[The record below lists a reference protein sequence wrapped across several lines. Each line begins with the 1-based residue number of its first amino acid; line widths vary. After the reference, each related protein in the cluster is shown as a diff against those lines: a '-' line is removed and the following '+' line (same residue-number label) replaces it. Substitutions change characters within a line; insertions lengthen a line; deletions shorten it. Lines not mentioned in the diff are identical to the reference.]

1 MVAVVAG
8 NGLGLGNT
16 SLTQL
21 GQSMGGQATIGQG
34 QVGQYVNIA
43 TGNLILQNSDE
54 GLIFDGL
61 ALNTLRTYNSLGQ
74 LSGNQGWLLG
84 FSRNISGLVGTL
96 NTAGSSIT
104 RTDDDGS
111 SVTYVYD
118 STRGV
123 YVSSG
128 QSGAEDTLSWNATS
142 SQWTW
147 TDGASRQQETY
158 DADGQLLTLAD
169 PTTGA
174 SFSFNYD
181 GGRLST
187 ITAADGDTLTLGY
200 DGEGRLSS
208 LSISEIPP
216 GQSTPVT
223 RQEIGY
229 TYDAQNR
236 LSSVTTTLTS
246 DTDASVGSYTTTYTY
261 DGSSD
266 RIASMTQS
274 DGTTV
279 SFTYAAGGDGVYR
292 VATVTTGSGDD
303 AQTLTFNYA
312 PGSDITTVTN
322 SLGQAWQYEYNAAG
336 QITQVISPNV
346 NGTGLATQ
354 YAYDASG
361 NVTQVT
367 NPDGGVTS
375 YTYDANGNRLS
386 VQDADGNVVA
396 YTYNDDDQVLSKT
409 VFIVPAQGVQG
420 QAGYVPPSGAQTTYY
435 VYDGS
440 DRLSY
445 EIDALGNV
453 TQYTYQLTT
462 GGITV
467 LASVRHY
474 LGAQYSLSGFGVQ
487 NPPTLA
493 DLQNWASSGAVQAT
507 LGQTTRTDYTYDVR
521 GQLATQTQWNTVD
534 ANGNGVSNASTSI
547 TTTTYD
553 AQGRLLQTV
562 TQRNGVNETTSY
574 AYDGLGRLVSSTDPN
589 GNVTTYTYT
598 DSSNTLAITQAN
610 GLVTTQ
616 LRNSAGE
623 LVSTT
628 QTASGAASRT
638 NTTLY
643 NAAGQ
648 AVAAIDALG
657 NVTYTFYDALGR
669 IAGTVDANGAITSY
683 VYNGEGQLVSST
695 RSAAMINTSSWIV
708 GGVLSSNMP
717 AVLPMPVATSQDATT
732 TTIYDAAGR
741 AVASIDGH
749 NDVTVM
755 MYDGAGNLLS
765 TTSYATA
772 ISAGDRASLGFPPSL
787 TALENIVA
795 PSTDDRTTRAIY
807 DADNRTVATI
817 DATGAVKTFVYDAV
831 GNMVASRSYPTTL
844 TAEQLSQLG
853 STPTI
858 DQLTS
863 MFETDGYS
871 IYDASGNLLA
881 EVDAIGNVTTFDNDA
896 NGFTTRTISYTPP
909 LSAEQMA
916 ALGMTPTM
924 ATLQGFLASATGEQ
938 VSLHVYDASES
949 LVASVDNNG
958 HVTVST
964 YDDDGHVTSVTTY
977 ANALNASAVLALGA
991 SPTLVRLRADIV
1003 QSSGDLTTL
1012 TAYDASG
1019 HVVATVGSDGTAA
1032 VMTYDASGNQITSTV
1047 YANHL
1052 SSTQMTALGTA
1063 PTLAAI
1069 KADITASSND
1079 QTSRTIYDN
1088 NGNALATIG
1097 ANGFVTSYYY
1107 GANGQILTTTTS
1119 AVPLTAS
1126 QMASLGS
1133 SPTIAEIQG
1142 YIEINEGE
1150 QIALSIYD
1158 SQSRPV
1164 ATILNGRV
1172 TITSYDASGNPNVV
1186 TQYATPLTAD
1196 QEFTLMQ
1203 TPSLALLTSE
1213 LTPSANDVI
1222 TMTIRDANGRVVA
1235 SVSSGEY
1242 ATITAYNDAGYPTSV
1257 AMYATRLNVGALRS
1271 LGSSPTLSEIDGM
1284 VVKNIN
1290 PYDQISLTAYDAEN
1304 RVVASI
1310 NQYGGAYVCS
1320 YDAAGHVVAS
1330 TIYFNAVDVYTRGS
1344 LGTAPTLAQ
1353 LVHAMSP
1360 SPQDRSSISIYDAAG
1375 HIVANVQ
1382 PDEMWNYGQQE
1393 EQYYGDVTL
1402 STYDAAGNLVAT
1414 YVPPTK
1420 LTWYQVKAL
1429 ADDPTQ
1435 DSLTALLA
1443 IANAPN
1449 YQKTIYDAQGRP
1461 VAVINLLTTYDSN
1474 LPGGVAATGAQV
1486 TTTTYDDA
1494 GNVVSTRQYSFALPL
1509 SGLIELGDDPTLG
1522 QLQSMLGTSVYDAV
1536 TVNVYD
1542 ASERLL
1548 ATVSNSGAVQ
1558 LYTYDAAGN
1567 VTSTTFYANAL
1578 TASQTASLVSSPT
1591 LATLQPFLVPSTSD
1605 RTSLNVY
1612 DASERVVAK
1621 IDNYGHVT
1629 YNTYDSTGNGV
1640 SVVTCG
1646 TALTESQ
1653 VASLGTN
1660 PSLAQVQALV
1670 QPSSTDARNV
1680 TITDGLGN
1688 QVATVTSYGY
1698 VHITIYDAS
1707 GNVTSDTYYSTYLTA
1722 AQLSSLWASPSL
1734 ALLQSM
1740 VTPSASDTLFYTL
1753 YNPQGQQVATVSRIG
1768 GVEIYARD
1776 ASGNVIATTSYANR
1790 LSDAQLLAFRSNPTV
1805 AELDSLVSP
1814 SSSDSITVNI
1824 YDGSD
1829 QAVASIIYGNTFDTV
1844 SESWVYAGQ
1853 ATVTAY
1859 DAAGD
1864 ATQVTQYATLLSYAQ
1879 VQQLEAQ
1886 STLSTLQG
1894 MLNPDDGYL
1903 NGVTVYD
1910 ANHHVVATVDDGGH
1924 VKTTTYDAAGNVTST
1939 RTYAVPLTTAQID
1952 SFGLF
1957 PSMSAIQAVL
1967 TPSDDDVST
1976 VTIYDEN
1983 EHIVGQVTTSY
1994 LSQWNGYTYVSI
2006 YQPIVVMF
2014 TYDAAGNNTSVV
2026 QYAGGLSQSEVN
2038 TLAASPS
2045 MSVLQGSLV
2054 GLEPAEVTLTVY
2066 DSSSRVIAQ
2075 ATTGYNGNYGNCVS
2089 LETYTY
2095 DASGNQTSSRENI
2108 GAEYG
2113 YPVGLTNAALAGMAG
2128 SATLEQLSALIIDPV
2143 SSFTVYDASNRPIIE
2158 VYDYRYVTATTYDAA
2173 GNVISEFD
2181 YSNSLGADG
2190 VAALMANPTM
2200 DELLSLI
2207 TPSND
2212 DLDTL
2217 TVYDSNGNAVA
2228 TLNYVNGE
2236 YSNGNW
2242 YEGYQLVTYTYD
2254 ASGHRTT
2261 TRTYSNILSP
2271 DQVQGLGTDPTLAD
2285 VLAQAAPTAS
2295 DAVTLSV
2302 YDANGNQVGNV
2313 DANGLVTVTVY
2324 DDNGNQTSS
2333 KQFATPL
2340 TADQIAAL
2348 GTSPTLAELEAALTP
2363 TAADTTSVQIYDE
2376 NGNVVADIENGVVT
2390 TTSYDTNGQV
2400 VSKITYGIALNPAQ
2414 IMALGDSPTLAE
2426 LNALVVP
2433 SASDSVAVTI
2443 NDDNGNTVAQIAPDG
2458 AITTWTYDAD
2468 GYQTSSISYANGL
2481 TAAEA
2486 EAVAADPTMD
2496 TLQGYLDASAMDTR
2510 TVSIYDADGNGIV
2523 VAIDQTGQVTITTR
2537 DASGRITGSTI
2548 YANELTE
2555 AQIAALGSAPTLAE
2569 VEAVVT
2575 PSASD
2580 VMSRTLYD
2588 SNGRVIGTVYAGV
2601 NSGSFVTTMDYD
2613 ASGNVTSTQTY
2624 DVRLSQAQIQSLG
2637 TSPTLATV
2645 LQAVDTAESGSVGTT
2660 ITDASGNTLAYVA
2673 SGGQVTVWTYD
2684 ANGNTT
2690 SITTYANLI
2699 ADWHGGVTTMA
2710 QLMSMLQPSA
2720 NDQTQRWIYG
2730 ADGNLAATVQSDGT
2744 VTFIHPSASGLSETD
2759 GTSDIK
2765 LTALQLGQLGNN
2777 PTLANLETLVAP
2789 TTRAI
2794 YDAAGRQIVLID
2806 ADGNASYSYYDA
2818 DNQLVETID
2827 PMGYVTA
2834 YDYDA
2839 DGNLIRTTQFANPL
2853 DTSSWMTG
2861 DALTGTYPSSA
2872 PVPSA
2877 SADDRVTQS
2886 IYDAMGNPVASID
2899 ASGNVVTSTYDAIG
2913 NVVTSTR
2920 YATPLTAAA
2929 RGALGND
2936 PGLSD
2941 LLGALVT
2948 DAGDRTEVAIYD
2960 ADNQLVG
2967 KVNADGGATIYA
2979 YDGVGELVSTTSYAN
2994 PLSAAQLSALASDPT
3009 LATLQQSLSSSSQDQ
3024 TTTSVYDS
3032 QGRVIAQVD
3041 ADGYLT
3047 VTSYD
3052 DAGNSSTSTR
3062 YDLVLTAAQLASISD
3077 AASIGALVA
3086 TFSANVQSEQSSTT
3100 YNAEGQPSRTVAPD
3114 GSITQYQYDGDGR
3127 LTSKTVTPTANQGD
3141 ARTVSYQYD
3150 TNGNVISST
3159 DADGNVTTYSYD
3171 AVGNL
3176 VNVADGLGVNKWY
3189 YYDGDGRL
3197 VYTIQETSD
3206 LLSGEVTS
3214 YAYDAFGDLTE
3225 TVVHASLLA
3234 IDENGSQPGA
3244 FDAADASTS
3253 AVASAVAQLGNLGT
3267 DPDQITRATYTNDG
3281 QVVSSTDGD
3290 GYQTSNV
3297 YDAFGDL
3304 VSTTQQLD
3312 DAGAAL
3318 SPANSRTTTYSY
3330 DKLGDLTGEQDAVGT
3345 SAAGATSATYDVFGR
3360 LTSSIDANGNV
3371 VNFAYDNL
3379 GRQVST
3385 SQMVQGAAR
3394 TTQTSYDAFDRVL
3407 TETDAL
3413 GRVTTYQYDLAT
3425 HTVTVTT
3432 SDGVVMTTAK
3442 DAFGDVVSVTDAD
3455 GNSVSYKYD
3464 GNGNLLST
3472 TDALGNVS
3480 SNTYDADNNL
3490 IMTVDATGMEVD
3502 YTYDSDKRVL
3512 SRTVDP
3518 AGVNATTYYAYDGAG
3533 RQIEV
3538 DDPMGGSTTYS
3549 YDADGNVLSKTQY
3562 PNDDESP
3569 VTTVYT
3575 YDGDGNTLSVT
3586 QASGT
3591 SVSTMTRYV
3600 YDKLDRL
3607 TQTIVDPDG
3616 LAETTNYAYDAN
3628 GNVVEVTDA
3637 NGNSSYTVYNQAN
3650 EAVYTISS
3658 SGAQGAHEG
3667 TLQQNTYDA
3676 DGHVIATRTYANA
3689 VDTSDLASIA
3699 GQTPAANLAAVA
3711 GLVAPSSSDA
3721 VTYKVYD
3728 TDGRLRYAIDAM
3740 GNVTETR
3747 YNALGEVSATL
3758 AYASPVALTA
3768 LGPAIEAG
3776 TASLGDLQQALID
3789 AGDTD
3794 ASARAVYSY
3803 YDANGRVAY
3812 TATLSTVGGV
3822 LAYVIE
3828 ETQYDEAGRVSADTV
3843 YGAPLALADAG
3854 DGATTDSIAAAVAAA
3869 NSTATTRTTQ
3879 YLYNSAGEQ
3888 AATIDPNGNASY
3900 TFYDADGNVIATV
3913 DPTGALVQ
3921 YVRDGFGRV
3930 VSQIAYANTVDTSN
3944 WISSGAVTVQFQDV
3958 DIWYAQ
3964 GSDRET
3970 DTTYDALGRVST
3982 VSMYTQVIPPGWSY
3996 DQNGDWVYNDQI
4008 TYQGQQTT
4016 YVYDAASNLIETQ
4029 DADLSGTEP
4038 TRTTSYFYDADNQR
4052 IGQLDANGYLTT
4064 YAYDAAGQVIASTA
4078 YATATDALLRSS
4090 GSLAQLLPA
4099 TSSEDRTTDTYYD
4112 AMGHTIGVLDADGY
4126 FTSYSYDSDGDNV
4139 GSMRYAVALSHSGAP
4154 TYDDLMAQVAG
4165 QPSHQTSCV
4174 YDAFGDRISETN
4186 ASGTVTQYTY
4196 DANGRVAQTTMAAGT
4211 ADARTTSQTYDAFGN
4226 MVSVT
4231 DGTGDATTF
4240 AYDLNGNRVSSTDA
4254 LGNTTWYVYDADNRL
4269 VYTVVGMADAS
4280 GHQNALGN
4288 VAEND
4293 YDTFG
4298 DVVQTY
4304 AYSTQIRAGFTTPPS
4319 MADIKHPTWIG
4330 SSYDWDGSNNYD
4342 YDLMGN
4348 VVEKIDGNGNQFDY
4362 QYDGFGEMVESDAD
4376 SSSLLTTLYTYDS
4389 MGHKTSQIDEVN
4401 ANVGSGSSSGDG
4413 EFFARMVVN
4422 SGCGGCGGSNELQIL
4437 REQDWTYDAFGD
4449 TASYTDGDRSTT
4461 TYSYDNLGQG
4471 TGQSQVVQGATRE
4484 TSTSYD
4490 AYGRVVNQTDAMG
4503 LVTGYAYDDAARSM
4517 TVTSPG
4523 GFATTTSFNREGQA
4537 IQLVDPAG
4545 GVTSYQYDS
4554 DGRLLTTTQAD
4565 GSTTSQVYD
4574 ADGNITS
4581 QTDAD
4586 GVVVAYTYD
4595 AAGKVLTQTVDP
4607 GGLALLTT
4615 YTYSGRELLLIVTD
4629 PSNVVTSYVHDFNGN
4644 VMELTVNGFGTGEA
4658 SNYTYNDN
4666 NQLTGSST
4674 NNGDGFSETDYA
4686 YDALGRLTE
4695 TDSSTSKSSTNYVY
4709 DADGNVIA
4717 KTVGVATT
4725 FYYYDEAGEQI
4736 YAVSPVGGDG
4746 NDPYVGSGLW
4756 PSGAVTQTWYNADGQ
4771 VVGTCQYQDLIDPS
4785 DIQNLY
4791 YAADP
4796 SSPQPLIQTPD
4807 QIAALVAPSDDDR
4820 LSYKVYNSSG
4830 QLEYSIDPS
4839 GVVTELRYNGAGQVA
4854 ETLIY
4859 ANPISVSSPLSSGL
4873 LAGTAGASSI
4883 QAALSTAG
4891 DSDATARISYTYY
4904 DAMGRVCFQV
4914 DTATLGGVSGGLAT
4928 ETTYDA
4934 DGNVIAS
4941 TRYGDL
4947 IPSSLL
4953 GSNATA
4959 QSIANAVAG
4968 ITHFEA
4974 SHYAYDN
4981 AGRMV
4986 YEVDPDGNVTTYQ
4999 YGPYGTEPDTLQFAN
5014 PIGQLASWSAISIN
5028 QAVAQVNNDISA
5040 DRSINRS
5047 FDALGNVLAIYDSP
5061 GGSPIATYVYDA
5073 AGRVL
5078 SYTNGDGQTWNYEYD
5093 NDGNLIEE
5101 DSPPVAV
5108 ASYVNGVYQGTVTRS
5123 IVKYYSYDLNGNLQT
5138 EYDDSSSQ
5146 LSTAYVYD
5154 DNGNLVSVTSPA
5166 GNTSSTVYDA
5176 FNQAVVNQ
5184 DANGNYSYNVY
5195 DKNGRLAYSVDA
5207 DGYVTGYQ
5215 YDAYGDQTSVTRY
5228 ANAIDTSTLADW
5240 TPGDALSMEQMQA
5253 VLVTSSDDRTI
5264 TTTYDAQGNKLSVTQ
5279 PAVTYT
5285 RSDGTTAVGS
5295 PITTYTYDAYG
5306 NVTSQSVLVQGTPG
5320 QDDAVWATTLNYYD
5334 STGHKTMSI
5343 DPLGYVTTWTYDAFG
5358 EVTNETDWATA
5369 IGTSGLVAGG
5379 SQPANP
5385 PQGNAAT
5392 TGNDRVTNTTYNQD
5406 GNKASVSVSCTYVDG
5421 TGATVQGFTTTT
5433 YGYDAEGR
5441 PTTVTQNGQTVTTA
5455 YDALGRV
5462 ISVTGPG
5469 QQVLVS
5475 NWQQLLAANPALDL
5489 TSASLYTTAQQV
5501 VTYTYDAFGNKLTQ
5515 TQSSTAGGTPITTYY
5530 RYDNDGRLIASVT
5543 PTDGQTLDWSSSQAV
5558 YMTYDANG
5566 NLLETD
5572 SSLDGDDG
5580 TSTTVSVVNT
5590 YDASNQL
5597 LSTVTWRAGVVT
5609 PDKSTYTQYDAFGE
5623 VVSSGDG
5630 VVTSQTTSYDNDGN
5644 RLTAT
5649 DPKTGEV
5656 HTYGYNLAGQLVTD
5670 TVPLAASVGGTVST
5684 INTLDL
5690 DGRVIAKQ
5698 GPSADSVSGMNSG
5711 TLHASYDRW
5720 GNVLSSTDAL
5730 GYTTSYAY
5738 NERNQITTTTEAA
5751 VTVVA
5756 LDGTSIVTT
5765 PVKTSSYDVNGN
5777 LVASTDENGNT
5788 TRTYYNGLGQTIET
5802 VDGAGAV
5809 SYVAYDALG
5818 REVADE
5824 NGNGNITFKNLDALG
5839 RIVQEGDFVLSS
5851 SGTSRTATWR
5861 QAYVLDQNGN
5871 QLISYDGIGAAYLQ
5885 SGDTTDAA
5893 LHANY
5898 YGYDSQSRILWSQDA
5913 AQRAASVS
5921 NAHGGLGDVGSWTQQ
5936 PTNADFSQGS
5946 SGWTAAPGW
5955 ATGDYGTGK
5964 YGAWTAEFSGTNNAG
5979 GSGSMI
5985 NMDQVPVIPGQT
5997 ITASA
6002 GFEVNGEH
6010 GGGAVMIIWYDANG
6024 NAISSPYNDDIISAH
6039 HGAGISSLTATA
6051 PPGAAWAAI
6060 GINATNYNIPG
6071 AVVLCSGVSWN
6082 YVPPAGAVGT
6092 SADGSIVVWL
6102 PSGGFTQQPSNPDFE
6117 DGDTGWDK
6125 DPGWSVHTQSNTS
6138 NGQWVASYNGVGPAT
6153 LTNQNR
6159 VPVTAGQT
6167 ISASAQ
6173 VGLYLAPLGATA
6185 SAGIQILWYDASGNL
6200 LGSSDGNVVSTDH
6213 FGAYHASSVTGTAP
6227 PGAAFATVAVT
6238 ADANGIGAAVVD
6250 AVVWNY
6256 QYIPSSPQ
6264 GVVQDSYVYDMDG
6277 NLISKTTADGD
6288 TETWEYNAYG
6298 QMTRHTDLSGAVY
6311 SYSYDANT
6319 GAQTGESDNWSAAS
6333 QGQQTP
6339 SYVTGPISTPNSST
6353 NTYYADGQ
6361 LATQTFSD
6369 GSTYSYSYDAN
6380 GNMTRQ
6386 EIVTVDGNG
6395 QAVHTVTT
6403 TTYDSHNRI
6412 SNIVQTNVLT
6422 GATVLDETYTYDAAG
6437 NRREVHATSNGTTQ
6451 DAWYTYDGDNR
6462 VAVSAGT
6469 LTNGQILVA
6478 NNSNSFE
6485 NVYDADGNIVYNITV
6500 NASGHTQSQRNYYDG
6515 RDELVRA
6522 DYAIDL
6528 TTGGASNGVEET
6540 RTYDAD
6546 GHVLITETFYSLG
6559 TVLGAQPTHQVDPDD
6574 PVEGGSSGTN
6584 VGGYLDTAVVD
6595 YYDSVG
6601 RLAEE
6606 QNFSRPS
6613 NWDGTGSNTLP
6624 TAAPGVD
6631 ATTFGSLGLQNEVVY
6646 QGPNGTAGYDADG
6659 DVIAYQYR
6667 DASGR
6672 VDQYAITYL
6681 RRDGYLQSTT
6691 SGVNISDTPNVR
6703 PTTDESVYDTRGNLV
6718 ALAEHTQYAGGTV
6731 QDTVH
6736 VFAYDGNGEII
6747 ERRDGTADGSTLDQG
6762 STPGLENQHYVYV
6775 NGQQAAHFDDNGTLD
6790 VLTEVTAFSSG
6801 SGGPN
6806 GYVVQAGDTLES
6818 IAQAEYGDSSLWYVI
6833 ASANALSGD
6842 SQLSLGERLIVP
6854 EVTTNSNTAKTFK
6867 PYDPSSIVGSTTPN
6881 LPVIAPPAPPPAQH
6895 CNALAEIVIIA
6906 AVVVASI
6913 FTAGAAAIALGAAD
6927 ASIGVFAAGTAALTG
6942 GLGVGVGAAAAAFA
6956 GGFAGSVAG
6965 QVTGDALGVSHGFD
6979 LGEAL
6984 TSGVTSLVTAGA
6996 GAELAGS
7003 SAFGEAS
7010 DTVMQGGRALNTV
7023 GNYAFGATSYL
7034 SQVGVGD
7041 ALGNHQPFAWQNL
7054 LASSLAAGATPQILG
7069 SDGQPSLPGRPST
7082 GSFEGDIE
7090 NGIVGGVIRHE
7101 TESVL
7106 SSSNVESWKSIGE
7119 GVVGNA
7125 IGNSAARGL
7134 SDLTQPYFEHM
7145 QNARIAAGLAALQAK
7160 SAGMSAALQEKLD
7173 ASLTADIDASGNAQQ
7188 ALDQA
7193 YGRVQN
7199 AEDYKLLRND
7209 PLYQQATI
7217 DQLNEQLNNGPIV
7230 GVGAAGVA
7238 RDLLSN
7244 ANQLLNSGGDPN
7256 DVYDNINN
7264 AVGAIGIATGSTVRF
7279 TDANPASKYFGTL
7292 LPEGA
7297 EESPLFG
7304 GQDYLRL
7311 TAPGDSQ
7318 GESSNAGESAQGA
7331 RPILDRVVPGE
7342 EAYLEASPLGA
7353 TRPAPA
7359 NGQSASDVAS
7369 PASPVDDGLARPA
7382 LLDQLHQIEPD
7393 TTVFDTLQA
7402 YTPNVVHRIG
7412 GGVYGLGH
7420 VVYQNA
7426 DGLVQAAVVT
7436 TGAAADRVFGQRGL
7450 GLTNAFQND
7459 TRHFSS
7465 IANGVG
7471 SLVSHPIDH
7480 LSAAIHT
7487 GIDAWNVAA
7496 QLSLSDNAADQA
7508 RAGSI
7513 LMHVFEN
7520 TALTVDGG
7528 IGAAKLGV
7536 AGATWAARTAGNLAE
7551 RAGDLL
7557 GEIEFV
7563 GSGDGPAMA
7572 RTQIGALGDLGAG
7585 KTVPEAEAGVD
7596 SAVAARV
7603 SDAPAGSQVID
7614 VSVGLEGSESAASP
7628 VLLDAAQG
7636 IVLVSTSGAAAE
7648 ELGTAIDAQA
7658 TPIVTEG
7665 VDGVID
7671 PAMSSVPNSPITRE
7685 SIVGGLGEVVE
7696 PHLGTISK
7704 LDADALV
7711 GFRGSLA
7718 RGFKGEHKGG
7728 APFDPTDFDVDA
7740 FIVSDKLAG
7749 QIGSRVRFRSG
7760 AEIDGIASAQSSI
7773 DASLRQNP
7781 VFGGLRQDP
7790 FTFRIYTQQEIM
7802 RLQARP
7808 DAQIFFLKPQP

>member
-84 FSRNISGLVGTL
+84 FTRNVTGLVGTL

-174 SFSFNYD
+174 NFSFNYD

-236 LSSVTTTLTS
+236 LASVTTTLTS
-246 DTDASVGSYTTTYTY
+246 DTDASVGNYTTTYTY
-261 DGSSD
+261 DGTSD

-336 QITQVISPNV
+336 QITQVISPSI

-354 YAYDASG
+354 YAYDANG
-361 NVTQVT
+361 NVTQIT

-409 VFIVPAQGVQG
+409 VFTVSAQGVQG

-435 VYDGS
+435 VYDGN

-474 LGAQYSLSGFGVQ
+474 LGAQYSLSGFGTQ

-669 IAGTVDANGAITSY
+669 IAGTVDANGAVTSY

-695 RSAAMINTSSWIV
+695 RSAAMINTSGWIV
-708 GGVLSSNMP
+708 GGALSTNMP

-755 MYDGAGNLLS
+755 TYDGAGNLLS

-772 ISAGDRASLGFPPSL
+772 ISASDRASLSFPPSL
-787 TALENIVA
+787 AALENIVA
-795 PSTDDRTTRAIY
+795 PSPDDRTTLAIY
-807 DADNRTVATI
+807 DADNRLAATI
-817 DATGAVKTFVYDAV
+817 DATGAVKTFVYDAL
-831 GNMVASRSYPTTL
+831 GNMVASRSYPSAL
-844 TAEQLSQLG
+844 TVDQVNELG

-863 MFETDGYS
+863 MFEMDGYS
-871 IYDASGNLLA
+871 IYDASGHLVA
-881 EVDAIGNVTTFDNDA
+881 SIDSSGDVYTYDYDARGNNSRFVSYVT
-896 NGFTTRTISYTPP
+896 P

-916 ALGMTPTM
+916 SLGQSPTL
-924 ATLQGFLASATGEQ
+924 ATLDGLLASASVQQ
-938 VSLHVYDASES
+938 VSLSLFDASDNAVASVNGGIVTVSVYDA
-949 LVASVDNNG
+949 NG
-958 HVTVST
+958 
-964 YDDDGHVTSVTTY
+964 DVTSVTTY
-977 ANALNASAVLALGA
+977 ANALSTATLLALGA
-991 SPTLVRLRADIV
+991 APTLAQLQADIV
-1003 QSSGDLTTL
+1003 PSSSDQTTW

-1019 HVVATVGSDGTAA
+1019 HVVATVGTDGTVT
-1032 VMTYDASGNQITSTV
+1032 VMTYDGSGNQVTSTV
-1047 YANHL
+1047 YFNHL
-1052 SSTQMTALGTA
+1052 TSTQMAGLGTS

-1069 KADITASSND
+1069 QADITPSPAD
-1079 QTSRTIYDN
+1079 QTAQTVYDGS
-1088 NGNALATIG
+1088 GNALATIA
-1097 ANGFVTSYYY
+1097 ANGFVTMYYY
-1107 GANGQILTTTTS
+1107 GGNGQVLTTTVS
-1119 AVPLTAS
+1119 SVPLTAS

-1133 SPTIAEIQG
+1133 APSVAQIQA
-1142 YIEINEGE
+1142 YIEINEGS
-1150 QIALSIYD
+1150 QISLTIYD
-1158 SQSRPV
+1158 AQNRPV
-1164 ATILNGRV
+1164 ATILNGQATV
-1172 TITSYDASGNPNVV
+1172 TSYDASGNANVV
-1186 TQYATPLTAD
+1186 TTYGTRLTTT
-1196 QEFTLMQ
+1196 QELALMQ
-1203 TPSLALLTSE
+1203 TPSMALLASD
-1213 LTPSANDVI
+1213 LTPSANDVV

-1235 SVSSGEY
+1235 SVDSGEY
-1242 ATITAYNDAGYPTSV
+1242 ATITTYNDAGYPTSV
-1257 AMYATRLNVGALRS
+1257 ATYATPLSARGLEL
-1271 LGSSPTLSEIDGM
+1271 LGSSPTLSNINGM
-1284 VVKNIN
+1284 VLKNIN
-1290 PYDQISLTAYDAEN
+1290 PYDRISLNVYDADN
-1304 RVVASI
+1304 RVVASV
-1310 NQYGGAYVCS
+1310 NQYGGVFVNS
-1320 YDAAGHVVAS
+1320 YDAAGNLAS
-1330 TIYFNAVDVYTRGS
+1330 TTSYQSAMDVYTRGA

-1353 LVHAMSP
+1353 FMKAVEASG
-1360 SPQDRSSISIYDAAG
+1360 QDLTWIYIHDDAG
-1375 HIVANVQ
+1375 NVVATVQ
-1382 PDEMWNYGQQE
+1382 PTEMWNYNLQQE
-1393 EQYYGDVTL
+1393 QNYGSVTL
-1402 STYDAAGNLVAT
+1402 STYDATGNVVAKNSS
-1414 YVPPTK
+1414 YAM
-1420 LTWYQVKAL
+1420 LTWYQVEAL
-1429 ADDPTQ
+1429 ASDPTMAN
-1435 DSLTALLA
+1435 LTTLLS
-1443 IANAPN
+1443 ISSAPS
-1449 YQKTIYDAQGRP
+1449 YQRTIYDDQHHP
-1461 VAVINLLTTYDSN
+1461 VAVITLTTQFDPNIVGNY
-1474 LPGGVAATGAQV
+1474 VCTGAQV
-1486 TTTTYDDA
+1486 ATTTYDDA
-1494 GNVVSTRQYSFALPL
+1494 GNVVSTRQYYGGLSLEQLMALG
-1509 SGLIELGDDPTLG
+1509 SNPTLD
-1522 QLQSMLGTSVYDAV
+1522 QLQSMLVPNNYDTT
-1536 TVNVYD
+1536 TVNIYD
-1542 ASERLL
+1542 GDERLVGSV
-1548 ATVSNSGAVQ
+1548 ANYGSVQ
-1558 LYTYDAAGN
+1558 TNTYDSAGSL
-1567 VTSTTFYANAL
+1567 TSTTSYANAL
-1578 TASQTASLVSSPT
+1578 SVSQVSSLMASPT
-1591 LATLQPFLVPSTSD
+1591 LATLQSMLGPSAND
-1605 RTSLNVY
+1605 RATLNVY

-1621 IDNYGHVT
+1621 IDNYGNVT
-1629 YNTYDSTGNGV
+1629 YSTYDSTGNGV

-1646 TALTESQ
+1646 TKLTQSQ
-1653 VASLGTN
+1653 IASLGTN

-1670 QPSSTDARNV
+1670 QPSSTDTRNV
-1680 TITDGLGN
+1680 TITDGAGL
-1688 QVATVTSYGY
+1688 QVTTVTGSGS
-1698 VHITIYDAS
+1698 VHTVLYDTF
-1707 GNVTSDTYYSTYLTA
+1707 GNVTSSTYYSTYLTA
-1722 AQLSSLWASPSL
+1722 SQLASLWASPSL

-1740 VTPSASDTLFYTL
+1740 VAPSANDSFNYSL
-1753 YNPQGQQVATVSRIG
+1753 YNGQDELVASVNQQGQVKTYSW
-1768 GVEIYARD
+1768 D
-1776 ASGNVIATTSYANR
+1776 ANGNPLVTTNYSTSLNSDQLAAFRANPTA
-1790 LSDAQLLAFRSNPTV
+1790 AQLA
-1805 AELDSLVSP
+1805 SLVTSSP
-1814 SSSDSITVNI
+1814 SDNISINLYDDDGRLVAAITEDST
-1824 YDGSD
+1824 YDYSTD
-1829 QAVASIIYGNTFDTV
+1829 
-1844 SESWVYAGQ
+1844 SWVTTGQ
-1853 ATVTAY
+1853 ATVTTY
-1859 DAAGD
+1859 DAQGD
-1864 ATQVTQYATLLSYAQ
+1864 ATETTQYATQLSSAQ
-1879 VQQLEAQ
+1879 ILQIEAQ
-1886 STLSTLQG
+1886 PTLSTLMG
-1894 MLNPDDGYL
+1894 VLNPDDGYL
-1903 NGVTVYD
+1903 NSVTVYD
-1910 ANHHVVATVDDGGH
+1910 ANHHVVATIGTNGSV
-1924 VKTTTYDAAGNVTST
+1924 TTTSYDAAGNATGT
-1939 RTYAVPLTTAQID
+1939 RQYAVALTTAQVD
-1952 SFGLF
+1952 ALGSSPTMASLE
-1957 PSMSAIQAVL
+1957 AVL
-1967 TPSDDDVST
+1967 TPTDDDFCTAV
-1976 VTIYDEN
+1976 IYDQN
-1983 EHIVGQVTTSY
+1983 ERVIGTITAQYVSE
-1994 LSQWNGYTYVSI
+1994 WNGYTYAPT
-2006 YQPIVVMF
+2006 YQSLITTY
-2014 TYDAAGNNTSVV
+2014 TYDAHGNTTSTVH
-2026 QYAGGLSQSEVN
+2026 YTGGVSKADVN
-2038 TLAASPS
+2038 ALAASPS
-2045 MSVLQGSLV
+2045 ASALAADLAY
-2054 GLEPAEVTLTVY
+2054 LEPDQVTLT
-2066 DSSSRVIAQ
+2066 
-2075 ATTGYNGNYGNCVS
+2075 
-2089 LETYTY
+2089 LY
-2095 DASGNQTSSRENI
+2095 DASNRVVGQAST
-2108 GAEYG
+2108 GYYYEYG
-2113 YPVGLTNAALAGMAG
+2113 NYFDLTTYVYDAGGDLISTQTNTAYQYRYPLDISFSTLASMAG
-2128 SATLEQLSALIIDPV
+2128 SATLEQLTQLVIDPV
-2143 SSFTVYDASNRPIIE
+2143 VSFTAYDSANRPIIQ
-2158 VYDYRYVTATTYDAA
+2158 VQNGSVTATTYDAA
-2173 GNVISEFD
+2173 GKVLSTIE
-2181 YSNSLGADG
+2181 YQESLDPSAID
-2190 VAALMANPTM
+2190 ALMANPTL
-2200 DELLSLI
+2200 DELMTLI
-2207 TPSND
+2207 SPSDND
-2212 DLDTL
+2212 SMSL
-2217 TVYDSNGNAVA
+2217 TVYDANENPVA
-2228 TLNYVNGE
+2228 TLNPVNG
-2236 YSNGNW
+2236 YDNNGNW
-2242 YEGYQLVTYTYD
+2242 YDGYQLVTNTYD
-2254 ASGHRTT
+2254 ASGNLTA
-2261 TRTYSNILSP
+2261 TRTYSAIISD
-2271 DQVQGLGTDPTLAD
+2271 DQMLDLGTHPTLED
-2285 VLAQAAPTAS
+2285 VLDAATPSAS
-2295 DAVTLSV
+2295 DVVTLSV
-2302 YDANGNQVGNV
+2302 YDAFGNQIANV
-2313 DANGLVTVTVY
+2313 DANGLVTVTVD

-2333 KQFATPL
+2333 KQFVTPL
-2340 TADQIAAL
+2340 SAAQIAAL
-2348 GTSPTLAELEAALTP
+2348 GTSPTLAQLEAAVTP
-2363 TAADTTSVQIYDE
+2363 TEADTTSVQIYDQD
-2376 NGNVVADIENGVVT
+2376 GNVVADIENGLVT
-2390 TTSYDTNGQV
+2390 TTSYDTNGRV
-2400 VSKITYGIALNPAQ
+2400 VSTITYGMALNPAQ

-2443 NDDNGNTVAQIAPDG
+2443 YDENGKTLAQIAQDG
-2458 AITTWTYDAD
+2458 SITTWAYDAD
-2468 GYQTSSISYANGL
+2468 GHQTSSISYNDGL
-2481 TAAEA
+2481 TVAQAEA
-2486 EAVAADPTMD
+2486 IAAAPTMD
-2496 TLQGYLDASAMDTR
+2496 TLSEYLRASAMDSQTL
-2510 TVSIYDADGNGIV
+2510 SIYDADGNDLVDIGLN
-2523 VAIDQTGQVTITTR
+2523 GQVTITTY
-2537 DASGRITGSTI
+2537 DADGRVTGSTL

-2555 AQIAALGSAPTLAE
+2555 AQIAAFGSSPTLAE

-2580 VMSRTLYD
+2580 IMSRTLYD
-2588 SNGRVIGTVYAGV
+2588 SNGRVIGTIHANGT
-2601 NSGSFVTTMDYD
+2601 SGSVTTTAYD
-2613 ASGNVTSTQTY
+2613 ASGNVISTQAY
-2624 DVRLSQAQIQSLG
+2624 NVCLSGAQIQSLG
-2637 TSPTLATV
+2637 TAPTLAMV
-2645 LQAVDTAESGSVGTT
+2645 LQAVDTAEAGSYGITVT
-2660 ITDASGNTLAYVA
+2660 ITDASGNTLAEVWP
-2673 SGGQVTVWTYD
+2673 GGMVSISTYD
-2684 ANGNTT
+2684 ANGNIT
-2690 SITTYANLI
+2690 SITTYANSI
-2699 ADWHGGVTTMA
+2699 ADWQGGVTTMA
-2710 QLMSMLQPSA
+2710 QLMSMVTPSA

-2730 ADGNLAATVQSDGT
+2730 ADGNLAATVSSDGT
-2744 VTFIHPSASGLSETD
+2744 VTFISTSASSQSETD
-2759 GTSDIK
+2759 GTSDVT
-2765 LTALQLGQLGNN
+2765 LTPLQLEQLGNN
-2777 PTLANLETLVAP
+2777 PSLANLETLVTP

-2839 DGNLIRTTQFANPL
+2839 DGNLIRTTQFANPV
-2853 DTSSWMTG
+2853 DTSTWMSG
-2861 DALTGTYPSSA
+2861 DALTGAYPASA
-2872 PVPSA
+2872 PLPGA

-2899 ASGNVVTSTYDAIG
+2899 ASGNVITSTYDAFG
-2913 NVVTSTR
+2913 NAVTSTR

-2936 PGLSD
+2936 PDLAD
-2941 LLGALVT
+2941 LLDALVT

-2960 ADNQLVG
+2960 EDNQLVG

-2979 YDGVGELVSTTSYAN
+2979 YDGVGELISTTSYAN
-2994 PLSAAQLSALASDPT
+2994 PLNAAQLSALASDPT
-3009 LATLQQSLSSSSQDQ
+3009 LATLQQSLSSSAQDQ
-3024 TTTSVYDS
+3024 TTTNVYDS

-3041 ADGYLT
+3041 ADDYLT

-3052 DAGNSSTSTR
+3052 EAGNSSTTTR
-3062 YDLVLTAAQLASISD
+3062 YDLVLSAGQLASISD
-3077 AASIGALVA
+3077 AASIDALVA
-3086 TFSANVQSEQSSTT
+3086 TFGANVQSEQSSTT
-3100 YNAEGQPSRTVAPD
+3100 YNAEGQPSLTVSPD
-3114 GSITQYQYDGDGR
+3114 GTITLYQYDVDGR
-3127 LTSKTVTPTANQGD
+3127 LMSKTVTPSANQGN
-3141 ARTVSYQYD
+3141 ARTVSSDYD
-3150 TNGNVISST
+3150 TNGNIISST
-3159 DADGNVTTYSYD
+3159 DADGNVTSYSYD
-3171 AVGNL
+3171 ADGNL
-3176 VNVADGLGVNKWY
+3176 VNVVDGLGVNKWY

-3214 YAYDAFGDLTE
+3214 YAYDAFGELTE

-3234 IDENGSQPGA
+3234 INDSGNQPGA
-3244 FDAADASTS
+3244 FDAADALTS
-3253 AVASAVAQLGNLGT
+3253 AVASAVAQLGNLGW
-3267 DPDQITRATYTNDG
+3267 DPDQITLATYTKDG
-3281 QVVSSTDGD
+3281 QVASSTDGD
-3290 GYQTSNV
+3290 GYQTFNV
-3297 YDAFGDL
+3297 YDAFGEL

-3318 SPANSRTTTYSY
+3318 SSSNSRTTTYSY
-3330 DKLGDLTGEQDAVGT
+3330 DKLGDLAGAQDAVGT
-3345 SAAGATSATYDVFGR
+3345 SAARATSATYDVFGR
-3360 LTSSIDANGNV
+3360 VTSRTDANGNV
-3371 VNFAYDNL
+3371 VTYAYDNL

-3385 SQMVQGAAR
+3385 SQMVQGGAR

-3413 GRVTTYQYDLAT
+3413 GHVTTYQYDLVT

-3432 SDGVVMTTAK
+3432 PEGVVMTTAK

-3455 GNSVSYKYD
+3455 GNAVSYTYD

-3480 SNTYDADNNL
+3480 SNIYDADNNL
-3490 IMTVDATGMEVD
+3490 ITTVDATGLEVV

-3518 AGVNATTYYAYDGAG
+3518 TGVDATTRYVYDAAG
-3533 RQIEV
+3533 REIEV
-3538 DDPMGGSTTYS
+3538 DDPTGGWTTYV
-3549 YDADGNVLSKTQY
+3549 YDANGNVLGKSQY
-3562 PNDDESP
+3562 PDEDESP
-3569 VTTVYT
+3569 MTTVYT

-3586 QASGT
+3586 QAPGT
-3591 SVSTMTRYV
+3591 GVSTTTRYV

-3616 LAETTNYAYDAN
+3616 LAETTSYAYDAN

-3658 SGAQGAHEG
+3658 SGAQGAHQG

-3711 GLVAPSSSDA
+3711 VLVAPSSSDA

-3740 GNVTETR
+3740 GSVTETR

-3776 TASLGDLQQALID
+3776 TASLGDVQQALID

-3794 ASARAVYSY
+3794 TSVRAVYSY

-4280 GHQNALGN
+4280 GHKNAVGN

-4389 MGHKTSQIDEVN
+4389 MGHRTSQIDEVN

-4471 TGQSQVVQGATRE
+4471 TGQSQVVQGATRQ

-4490 AYGRVVNQTDAMG
+4490 AYGRVINQTDAMG

-4574 ADGNITS
+4574 ADGNITY

-4615 YTYSGRELLLIVTD
+4615 YTYSGRELLLTVTAPD
-4629 PSNVVTSYVHDFNGN
+4629 NVVTSYVHDFNGN
-4644 VMELTVNGFGTGEA
+4644 VMDLSVNAFGTSEG
-4658 SNYTYNDN
+4658 SYYTYNEN
-4666 NQLTGSST
+4666 NQLTESSST
-4674 NNGDGFSETDYA
+4674 NGDGSSEADYA

-4725 FYYYDEAGEQI
+4725 LYYYDEAGEQI

-4746 NDPYVGSGLW
+4746 NAPYVGSGLW

-4771 VVGTCQYQDLIDPS
+4771 VVGTCQYQNLIDPS
-4785 DIQNLY
+4785 DIENLY

-4820 LSYKVYNSSG
+4820 LSYKVYDSAG

-4859 ANPISVSSPLSSGL
+4859 ANPISVSSSLSSGL

-4953 GSNATA
+4953 GSNATT

-4981 AGRMV
+4981 AGRLV
-4986 YEVDPDGNVTTYQ
+4986 YEVDPGGYATLHQYYPDGL
-4999 YGPYGTEPDTLQFAN
+4999 EPLTLQFPN
-5014 PIGQLASWSAISIN
+5014 SIGQLASWSLASIN
-5028 QAVAQVNNDISA
+5028 DAVLALNNNIFA
-5040 DRSINRS
+5040 DRGTNRT
-5047 FDALGNVLAIYDSP
+5047 FDAVGNVLVVYGNPAD
-5061 GGSPIATYVYDA
+5061 SPIATYVYDA

-5295 PITTYTYDAYG
+5295 PVTTYTYDAYG

-5343 DPLGYVTTWTYDAFG
+5343 DPLGYVTTWAYDAFG

-5379 SQPANP
+5379 PQPANP

-5421 TGATVQGFTTTT
+5421 NGATVQGFTTTT

-5515 TQSSTAGGTPITTYY
+5515 AQSSTAGGTSITTYY

-5543 PTDGQTLDWSSSQAV
+5543 PVDGQMLDWSSSQAV

-5609 PDKSTYTQYDAFGE
+5609 PDKATYTQYDAFGE

-5656 HTYGYNLAGQLVTD
+5656 HTYGYNLVGQLVTD

-5690 DGRVIAKQ
+5690 DGRVIAKK

-5738 NERNQITTTTEAA
+5738 NERNQITTTAEAA

-5756 LDGTSIVTT
+5756 LDGTSTVTT

-5946 SGWTAAPGW
+5946 TGWTADPGW

-6039 HGAGISSLTATA
+6039 HGAGISTLTATA

-6125 DPGWSVHTQSNTS
+6125 DPGWSVHTQGNTS

-6173 VGLYLAPLGATA
+6173 VSLYLAPLGAAA

-6238 ADANGIGAAVVD
+6238 ADANGIGSAVVD

-6256 QYIPSSPQ
+6256 QYIPSSPP

-6311 SYSYDANT
+6311 NYSYDANT

-6369 GSTYSYSYDAN
+6369 GSSYSYSYDAN

-6412 SNIVQTNVLT
+6412 SNIVQTNLLT

-6469 LTNGQILVA
+6469 LSNGQILVA

-6528 TTGGASNGVEET
+6528 TTGGASTGVEET

-6574 PVEGGSSGTN
+6574 PVEGGTSGTN

-6659 DVIAYQYR
+6659 DVVAYQYR

-6681 RRDGYLQSTT
+6681 RKDGYLQSTT

-6747 ERRDGTADGSTLDQG
+6747 ERRDGTSDGATLDQG

-6965 QVTGDALGVSHGFD
+6965 QLTGDALGVSHGLD

-6984 TSGVTSLVTAGA
+6984 TSGLTSLVTAGA

-7010 DTVMQGGRALNTV
+7010 DAVMQGGRALNTV
-7023 GNYAFGATSYL
+7023 GNYAFGAASYL

-7041 ALGNHQPFAWQNL
+7041 ALGNHQPFDWQNL

-7069 SDGQPSLPGRPST
+7069 SDDQPSLPGRPNT

-7090 NGIVGGVIRHE
+7090 NGVVGGVIRHT
-7101 TESVL
+7101 TESL
-7106 SSSNVESWKSIGE
+7106 LESHHVESWTSIGE
-7119 GVVGNA
+7119 GVLGNA
-7125 IGNSAARGL
+7125 IGGSAARGL
-7134 SDLTQPYFEHM
+7134 GSVTQSYFDELQQARDLAATPTAEPNALEKDPTGDPNPPSAQIIQEYAAVVAGGNYYAGGGGAIDSNPLTAPSPYRGGFGPDANYDPIYTDPNSIPAPPFGLDPATHGPQIQMRENASWLNYARSFAYVGQEENAQSIVQASESFDAATEHQDDPNLVA
-7145 QNARIAAGLAALQAK
+7145 QNTRDIAIMKAKNNYPDTVMAPPIIRAPLLATVHVTASIPQARTVLPPIPVAIRTNRNVRVTKAELALQAPSLVIPAQHIELPKQQSIELEKAGENDEINSGAEGEKKESSPGEDLSTLSTRAEVGEQIAGAVGRHAAVKVLARAKNLQATRAAKIARK
-7160 SAGMSAALQEKLD
+7160 SEFEDAVEVVSKASKSGSAIRKVLPAVKVLNKVAAVAQV
-7173 ASLTADIDASGNAQQ
+7173 ASIAVDVAA
-7188 ALDQA
+7188 A
-7193 YGRVQN
+7193 
-7199 AEDYKLLRND
+7199 
-7209 PLYQQATI
+7209 PTI
-7217 DQLNEQLNNGPIV
+7217 DQKAKVLAVGTLNAATEASLAESGFVLGAAAGFAIAGPPGAVIGGVLVSV
-7230 GVGAAGVA
+7230 GVILG
-7238 RDLLSN
+7238 
-7244 ANQLLNSGGDPN
+7244 
-7256 DVYDNINN
+7256 Y
-7264 AVGAIGIATGSTVRF
+7264 
-7279 TDANPASKYFGTL
+7279 SKGEDFL
-7292 LPEGA
+7292 KDQ
-7297 EESPLFG
+7297 F
-7304 GQDYLRL
+7304 
-7311 TAPGDSQ
+7311 SQ
-7318 GESSNAGESAQGA
+7318 GIDDLNKAIDQITMPTVTTNFPNVPNNYLYKPSVPFPSHVYPSISPPTTGA
-7331 RPILDRVVPGE
+7331 PMPV
-7342 EAYLEASPLGA
+7342 A
-7353 TRPAPA
+7353 TRPNP
-7359 NGQSASDVAS
+7359 NG
-7369 PASPVDDGLARPA
+7369 LR
-7382 LLDQLHQIEPD
+7382 
-7393 TTVFDTLQA
+7393 
-7402 YTPNVVHRIG
+7402 
-7412 GGVYGLGH
+7412 
-7420 VVYQNA
+7420 
-7426 DGLVQAAVVT
+7426 
-7436 TGAAADRVFGQRGL
+7436 
-7450 GLTNAFQND
+7450 
-7459 TRHFSS
+7459 
-7465 IANGVG
+7465 
-7471 SLVSHPIDH
+7471 SLVVPPID
-7480 LSAAIHT
+7480 L
-7487 GIDAWNVAA
+7487 
-7496 QLSLSDNAADQA
+7496 
-7508 RAGSI
+7508 
-7513 LMHVFEN
+7513 
-7520 TALTVDGG
+7520 
-7528 IGAAKLGV
+7528 
-7536 AGATWAARTAGNLAE
+7536 
-7551 RAGDLL
+7551 
-7557 GEIEFV
+7557 
-7563 GSGDGPAMA
+7563 
-7572 RTQIGALGDLGAG
+7572 
-7585 KTVPEAEAGVD
+7585 
-7596 SAVAARV
+7596 
-7603 SDAPAGSQVID
+7603 
-7614 VSVGLEGSESAASP
+7614 
-7628 VLLDAAQG
+7628 
-7636 IVLVSTSGAAAE
+7636 
-7648 ELGTAIDAQA
+7648 
-7658 TPIVTEG
+7658 
-7665 VDGVID
+7665 
-7671 PAMSSVPNSPITRE
+7671 
-7685 SIVGGLGEVVE
+7685 
-7696 PHLGTISK
+7696 
-7704 LDADALV
+7704 
-7711 GFRGSLA
+7711 
-7718 RGFKGEHKGG
+7718 
-7728 APFDPTDFDVDA
+7728 
-7740 FIVSDKLAG
+7740 
-7749 QIGSRVRFRSG
+7749 
-7760 AEIDGIASAQSSI
+7760 
-7773 DASLRQNP
+7773 
-7781 VFGGLRQDP
+7781 QDP
-7790 FTFRIYTQQEIM
+7790 YE
-7802 RLQARP
+7802 
-7808 DAQIFFLKPQP
+7808 